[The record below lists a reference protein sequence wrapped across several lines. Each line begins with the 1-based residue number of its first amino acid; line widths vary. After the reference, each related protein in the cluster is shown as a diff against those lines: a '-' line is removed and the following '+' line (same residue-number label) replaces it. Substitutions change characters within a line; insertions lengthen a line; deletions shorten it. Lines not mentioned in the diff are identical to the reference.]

1 MTAPIAR
8 VEPVVFNDH
17 GVRRVDPYY
26 WLRERENPEVL
37 EYLTAENSHCEERLA
52 GTLALQ
58 KELYRE
64 ITGRIQETD
73 QSVPYAYREY
83 LYSSRLQ
90 SGLDYPIHV
99 RQKPHGPEEVVLDVN
114 ELAEEY
120 SYLEAILN
128 PSGLTPGQQLLAIPV
143 DTTGRRIYTILL
155 RDLDSGTLLE
165 ERIHGASANLAWA
178 NDGKT
183 LFYARRDPVT
193 LREHQVYRHV
203 LGTDPVA
210 DELVYEEQDEAY
222 TCWVFKT
229 RSHGYLMIG
238 SHQTLA
244 TEYRFLA
251 ADNPHGEF
259 QLFLG
264 RQRNHEYHLD
274 HAGDH
279 FYVRTNL
286 GAPDFRLVRTGLEP
300 SDPTAWDEI
309 VPARPG
315 IVLEGVEMF
324 QGFCALVERADAKS
338 SIQLWN
344 ADGGSETTLTFDIPA
359 YSLRIGDNFEF
370 DTSVLRYE
378 LSSPVEP
385 LSVFDFDIESGVS
398 TLRKRDLVPGGF
410 EPANYRCERL
420 WATAR
425 DGARIPV
432 SLAYRPNLEAE
443 GPLPLQER
451 PILVHGYGA
460 YGISVEPV
468 FDAARLSL
476 LDRGFVHAIVHVRG
490 GGELG
495 RAWHEGAKLLT
506 KKNTFNDFIDATDHL
521 VAEGYAHPERL
532 SAMGRS
538 AGGLLMGA
546 VINERPDLFKAVVA
560 GVPFVDVVTTMLD
573 DRIPL
578 TTGEYDEWGDPAD
591 RAFFE
596 YMLSYSPYDNVAPV
610 AHPYLLVTTAL
621 HDSQVQYWEPAK
633 WVARLRAVSNG
644 GGEIL
649 LRTDMEAGHGGASG
663 RYKRCRDTA
672 LEYAFLLAH
681 VSAPNGVV

>member
-1 MTAPIAR
+1 MFT
-8 VEPVVFNDH
+8 DH
-17 GVRRVDPYY
+17 GVRRIDPYY

-37 EYLTAENSHCEERLA
+37 EYLTAENAYCEERLA
-52 GTLALQ
+52 GTLPLQ
-58 KELYRE
+58 NELYEE
-64 ITGRIQETD
+64 ITGRIPETD
-73 QSVPYAYREY
+73 QSVPYSYLGY
-83 LYSSRLQ
+83 LYSTRLE

-99 RQKPHGPEEVVLDVN
+99 RQTEGGPEEVVLDVN
-114 ELAEEY
+114 DLADEH
-120 SYLEAILN
+120 SYVEAIFR
-128 PSGLTPGQQLLAIPV
+128 PSGLSPGQQLLAVPV

-155 RDLDSGTLLE
+155 KDLESGTLLE
-165 ERIHGASANLAWA
+165 ERIRGATSNLAWA

-193 LREHQVYRHV
+193 LREHQIYRHV
-203 LGTDPVA
+203 LGSDPAA

-229 RSHGYLMIG
+229 RSQGYLMIG
-238 SHQTLA
+238 SHQTVA

-251 ADNPHGEF
+251 ADDPQGEF
-259 QLFLG
+259 QLFLE

-286 GAPDFRLVRTGLEP
+286 DAPDFRMVRTRREP
-300 SDPTAWDEI
+300 SEPTTWEEI

-315 IVLEGVEMF
+315 VILEDVQHF
-324 QGFCALVERADAKS
+324 QTFCALLERTEARS
-338 SIQLWN
+338 SIRLRTHES
-344 ADGGSETTLTFDIPA
+344 GSETMLTFDMSA
-359 YSLRIGDNFEF
+359 YCLRIGDNFEF
-370 DTSVLRYE
+370 DAGVLRYE

-385 LSVFDFDIESGVS
+385 LSVFDFDFGSGAS
-398 TLRKRDLVPGGF
+398 TLRKRDPVPGGF
-410 EPANYRCERL
+410 ESSNYRCERV
-420 WATAR
+420 WAHAR
-425 DGARIPV
+425 DGTRIPV
-432 SLAYRPNLEAE
+432 SLAYRPSLDAGGEF
-443 GPLPLQER
+443 PLQER
-451 PILVHGYGA
+451 PMLVYGYGS

-495 RAWHEGAKLLT
+495 RAWYEGAKLLT
-506 KKNTFNDFIDATDHL
+506 KKNTFNDFIDATDYL
-521 VAEGYAHPERL
+521 VAQGYAHPNRI
-532 SAMGRS
+532 SAVGRS

-546 VINERPDLFKAVVA
+546 VMNERPELFKAVVA

-573 DRIPL
+573 HRIPL

-591 RAFFE
+591 KTFFD

-610 AHPYLLVTTAL
+610 AHPHLLVTTAL

-633 WVARLRAVSNG
+633 WVARLRATSNG
-644 GGEIL
+644 TGEIL
-649 LRTDMEAGHGGASG
+649 LRTDLEAGHGGASG
-663 RYKRCRDTA
+663 RYKRYRDTA
-672 LEYAFLLAH
+672 MEYAFLLAH
-681 VSAPNGVV
+681 VCPPGSGTV